1 MAIQAFSSFIK
12 SRFALPMVSIAFI
25 VTAVVSEIPGRWFGM
40 ISGNANSGAAARI
53 GTLEPQTSSPGA
65 EFSSLAV
72 SPDGALLA
80 TAAFD
85 GGVQLWDASTLRSV
99 ARWQAHSGEV
109 SALAFAA
116 NSTCLLTAGVDRSVA
131 HWDLVRLDRP
141 ELVVR
146 WNSWGYVTAVALAP
160 DGQTV
165 AIACGDRLAL
175 HDARHG
181 EPLPQGEL
189 CVPGAP
195 IRALSFAPDSYV
207 LASGGGG
214 DCAIRLWGVSSGRPV
229 LQRTLVNNTDQWV
242 RSLAYSTDGAKLL
255 SLDTVGHLVAWD
267 RDGRLIGEFRAGPLS
282 SSLASLGD
290 GGQLLLAKGGAE
302 STVYLWRL
310 PESGRH

>member
-1 MAIQAFSSFIK
+1 MAIHAFSSFIK
-12 SRFALPMVSIAFI
+12 SRVVLPVVSITFI
-25 VTAVVSEIPGRWFGM
+25 VTAVAFEIPDGWFGM
-40 ISGNANSGAAARI
+40 ISGNANPGAAARI
-53 GTLEPQTSSPGA
+53 GTLEPQANSPGA

-80 TAAFD
+80 TATFD
-85 GGVQLWDASTLRSV
+85 GAVQIWDASTLRSV

-109 SALAFAA
+109 TALVFAA
-116 NSTCLLTAGVDRSVA
+116 NSTCLLTAGADRTVA
-131 HWDLVRLDRP
+131 HWDYIRTERP
-141 ELVVR
+141 ELVAR
-146 WNSWGYVTAVALAP
+146 WNSRGYVAAVALAP

-181 EPLPQGEL
+181 EPLPLGEL

-195 IRALSFAPDSYV
+195 IRALAFAPDGQV

-214 DCAIRLWGVSSGRPV
+214 DSAIRLWGVSGARPF
-229 LQRTLVNNTDQWV
+229 LQRTLVTNTDQWV
-242 RSLAYSTDGAKLL
+242 RSLAYSADGAKLL
-255 SLDTVGHLVAWD
+255 SLDTVGHLIAWD

-302 STVYLWRL
+302 TAAYLWRL